1 MKQILIKNIFLLII
15 LIGIF
20 PKNLFQQ
27 NNECKYGI
35 RYYYFNGQ
43 HIVKNQRKQLLQ
55 YLSFVNNDTSLKA
68 IDKHGKL
75 KISDYNFYDLEK
87 DKISYNITLPDSL
100 VGIFKIKNIIE
111 KKNNYQKIENKLI
124 KRTIYFIDLECINIY
139 NDTCPDFI
147 RLLSIKPLDKISNKK
162 LRKIKI
168 GEEYQIKTFSFFSND
183 YCKYI
188 DSNNEVIFIARD
200 PYFLHYSFL
209 IYDIWVPCT
218 IDILSFNLFETSN
231 LKGLYYSGFE

>member
-55 YLSFVNNDTSLKA
+55 YLSFVSNDTSLKA

-168 GEEYQIKTFSFFSND
+168 GEEYQMK
-183 YCKYI
+183 
-188 DSNNEVIFIARD
+188 IF
-200 PYFLHYSFL
+200 
-209 IYDIWVPCT
+209 
-218 IDILSFNLFETSN
+218 
-231 LKGLYYSGFE
+231 